1 MDHCVFHPN
10 HAAVEYCEVCN
21 RALCGHCLW
30 YTEDGHRLCEIH
42 AQERELAGETVL
54 PPETYAEAINTQYV
68 AGKQK
73 EERQPSDEESQP
85 RPNGKREKDDIPY
98 KGNSQDLTALISAVM
113 AITVVLS
120 CMGGAYCL
128 PVAAFILGIVG
139 FTSASKAVD
148 PKRTRLLS
156 GISLGFGGLV
166 LLGLIAIIGFYV
178 MFIIFAIFSAASSA
192 P

>member
-10 HAAVEYCEVCN
+10 RVAVEYCEICK

-42 AQERELAGETVL
+42 AQEKEGMGEKIL
-54 PPETYAEAINTQYV
+54 PPETYAEAISTQYLSKPPKENQQPSEEEEQS
-68 AGKQK
+68 GQNSSREK
-73 EERQPSDEESQP
+73 EE
-85 RPNGKREKDDIPY
+85 IPY
-98 KGNSQDLTALISAVM
+98 KGNSQDLTALISAVV
-113 AITVVLS
+113 AVTILAS

-128 PVAAFILGIVG
+128 PIAAFILGIIG
-139 FTSASKAVD
+139 FTNADKAID

-156 GISLGFGGLV
+156 GISLGFGGFV
-166 LLGLIAIIGFYV
+166 LLGLITIIGAYM
-178 MFIIFAIFSAASSA
+178 MFFIFAIFAASGG

>member
-10 HAAVEYCEVCN
+10 RAAVEYCEVCN

-42 AQERELAGETVL
+42 ASEKELAGETVL
-54 PPETYAEAINTQYV
+54 PPETYLEAISTQYV
-68 AGKQK
+68 TQDKSETPPPPEETSQQRQK
-73 EERQPSDEESQP
+73 PRSD
-85 RPNGKREKDDIPY
+85 DDIPY

-113 AITVVLS
+113 VITVLLS

-128 PVAAFILGIVG
+128 PIAAFILGIVG
-139 FTSASKAVD
+139 FTNASKAVD

-156 GISLGFGGLV
+156 GISLGFGGFI

-178 MFIIFAIFSAASSA
+178 MFFAFTLFAASTS

>member
-42 AQERELAGETVL
+42 AQEKEIAGETVL
-54 PPETYAEAINTQYV
+54 PPETYAEAIKTQYV
-68 AGKQK
+68 PRKKTDVQK
-73 EERQPSDEESQP
+73 PVEEESQP
-85 RPNGKREKDDIPY
+85 HQNEDKEKEKDDIPY
-98 KGNSQDLTALISAVM
+98 KGNSQDMTALVSAVM
-113 AITVVLS
+113 AVTVLLS

-128 PVAAFILGIVG
+128 PIAALIMGIVG
-139 FTSASKAVD
+139 FTNASKSID

-156 GISLGFGGLV
+156 GVSLGIGGLIV
-166 LLGLIAIIGFYV
+166 LGIIAYIGFFA
-178 MFIIFAIFSAASSA
+178 MFFIFALLSAG